1 MSTRYTGSNPVLTT
15 KQKIMNT
22 YRFDYYAWIPGY
34 NDFDQSDITI
44 KADSEEKAWEE
55 FNACVKFVKNASIQ
69 LVTNT

>member
-1 MSTRYTGSNPVLTT
+1 
-15 KQKIMNT
+15 MNT

-44 KADSEEKAWEE
+44 KAESEERAWEE
-55 FNACVKFVKNASIQ
+55 FSNRVKFVKNASIQ